1 MQQSKTSILEAGAK
15 FLASEKVI
23 SLFPSDIQAAIKNG
37 EKEYIVAEYYIRK
50 KFASL
55 GGVQK
60 MIKETDDRVAGVTNL
75 DKGKFPTDTY
85 MAIVAVG
92 LGYGYHA
99 SSVEVTAPRYSN
111 SEYLNTIPTKIV
123 NSEFTLKNG
132 DRTIIS
138 ARAKKFFANA
148 YSEFGVEAN
157 EENYV
162 LLPQPKLAD
171 PKKMNTADFEFA
183 ADAVA
188 TPANNHFIEIVMYG
202 VQIVDR
208 VKG

>member
-15 FLASEKVI
+15 FLSSDKVM
-23 SLFPSDIQAAIKNG
+23 SLFPTDIQTAIRSG
-37 EKEYIVAEYYIRK
+37 DKEFAVAEYYIRK
-50 KFASL
+50 KFAAL
-55 GGVQK
+55 NGIQK

-75 DKGKFPTDTY
+75 DKGKLPTDTY
-85 MAIVAVG
+85 VAAVAVG
-92 LGYGYHA
+92 LAYGYHA
-99 SSVEVTAPRYSN
+99 SSSEVTAPRYSN

-138 ARAKKFFANA
+138 ARTKKFLSNA

-162 LLPQPKLAD
+162 LLPQPKLLD
-171 PKKMNTADFEFA
+171 PKKMNAADFEFA
-183 ADAVA
+183 NDAVA
-188 TPANNHFIEIVMYG
+188 TPANNHFIEVVIYG
-202 VQIVDR
+202 VQIIDR